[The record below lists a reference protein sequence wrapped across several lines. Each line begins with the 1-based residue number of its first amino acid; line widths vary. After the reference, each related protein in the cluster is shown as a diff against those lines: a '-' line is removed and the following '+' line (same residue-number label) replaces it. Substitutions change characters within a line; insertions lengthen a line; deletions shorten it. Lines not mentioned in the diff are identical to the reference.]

1 MELTLQENT
10 WKILTMFLLIL
21 LPLLLIL
28 LGAATGFMNAL
39 FYILTVFWFGMGV
52 VFYDAFQ

>member
-28 LGAATGFMNAL
+28 LGAATGFINAL

>member
-39 FYILTVFWFGMGV
+39 FYIFTVFWFGMGV